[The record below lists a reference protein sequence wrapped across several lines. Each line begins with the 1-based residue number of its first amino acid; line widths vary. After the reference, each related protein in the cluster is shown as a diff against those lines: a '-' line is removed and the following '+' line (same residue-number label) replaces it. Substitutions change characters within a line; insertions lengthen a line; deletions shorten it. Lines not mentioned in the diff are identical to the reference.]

1 MLSPG
6 MFWGGGTPKLLAL
19 VGTTYVA
26 YTYDYQNWTQT
37 PNLSLNYDVL
47 SKGIAYNPTDKLVML
62 SNYVT
67 NVSFASHR
75 TRTTNVGTFDKKAT
89 YTLRSSPSG
98 YIPSTG
104 KLKYDYGKW
113 LWGDVNS
120 KVAMSSDNGVTWT
133 GFNTW
138 GSSATR
144 NPSIVRYFNSAA
156 RYVSCYPNVQQ
167 IGVSASGSFS
177 GTNWSVTSTGF
188 TNQTRFV
195 EEGTTG
201 NFLAL
206 GGSSTVGQIATSTNL
221 TSWTVRTWITG
232 TPLPNWAAWNGTKWV
247 VVANGGNIATST
259 DGITWTKE
267 TSPVAGNLLWVDWS
281 TDENQFV
288 AVGDNMIVITS
299 PDGITWT
306 QLSVVGTN
314 FSLTV
319 VPFQIVRIR

>member
-1 MLSPG
+1 MLSPA
-6 MFWGGGTPKLLAL
+6 MLWGNGKPKLISIIGKGLL
-19 VGTTYVA
+19 A
-26 YTYDYQNWTQT
+26 YTNDLKNWTQVDVSS
-37 PNLSLNYDVL
+37 SLDVTG
-47 SKGIAYNPTDKLVML
+47 KGIAYNSTDDVLMI
-62 SNYVT
+62 S
-67 NVSFASHR
+67 
-75 TRTTNVGTFDKKAT
+75 NVGSVGNFPQQVRKTKLATFKIK
-89 YTLRSSPSG
+89 TLYSNALPASG
-98 YIPSTG
+98 YNPSAG
-104 KLKYDYGKW
+104 KLTYNYGKW
-113 LWGDVNS
+113 LYGDINTR
-120 KVAMSSDNGVTWT
+120 VAQSIDNGSTWT
-133 GFNTW
+133 NFNTW

-144 NPSIVRYFNSAA
+144 NPSIVRYFDSAA
-156 RYVSCYPNVQQ
+156 RYVSCYPNVSQ
-167 IGVSASGSFS
+167 IGVSPSGSFNTS
-177 GTNWSVTSTGF
+177 WSVIGTGF